1 MGFGEEEDIFVPRD
15 TRLALP
21 LKVELEIAG
30 VLWTYVIA
38 GENLVKLRVD
48 RVFLEK
54 CKRYIL
60 SMFVIRI
67 GKTFFVC

>member
-21 LKVELEIAG
+21 LEVELEIAG

-38 GENLVKLRVD
+38 GENIVKLRAD

-54 CKRYIL
+54 CKFFNL
-60 SMFVIRI
+60 NMFVIRI
-67 GKTFFVC
+67 GKTFYVY